1 MPDKTVSVII
11 PARNEEALIG
21 RVIEAA
27 LRSVACLYEGGD
39 ALPGLDGTAAE
50 IIVVDNA
57 STDRTAQIVQPYV
70 DRCGVRL
77 FHCARARAPCARNA
91 GAGQALGDIL
101 VFVDA
106 DTVILPHTLRRVLHL
121 CGVEGYQAG
130 ITGLA
135 SLEGGK
141 RARCWWTFWGLVR
154 CLPLARAKAMPA
166 FMFCT
171 REVFNEFGP
180 FDEQVSIGEEWPI
193 LAGLYR
199 ARPARFIYDRSLTA
213 LTSSRR
219 MELQPWGY
227 ARTFLKYVWAI
238 LHYSGRLDYGDVYRH
253 ACLGQKPVSTPQRL
267 TKPCT
272 AYTHIHLTCW
282 RGGPDRPW
290 PGLN

>member
-1 MPDKTVSVII
+1 MPDKAISVII

-27 LRSVACLYEGGD
+27 LHSVVCLYEGGD
-39 ALPGLDGTAAE
+39 ILPELDETAAE

-57 STDRTAQIVQPYV
+57 STDRTTQVVQSYA
-70 DRCGVRL
+70 DRYGVRL
-77 FHCARARAPCARNA
+77 FHCAHARAPCARNA
-91 GAGQALGDIL
+91 GARRALGRVL

-106 DTVILPHTLRRVLHL
+106 DTVIPSHALRRVLYL
-121 CGVEGYQAG
+121 CDTGGYQAG
-130 ITGLA
+130 ITWLA

-141 RARCWWTFWGLVR
+141 RAWCWWTFWGLVR

-171 REVFNEFGP
+171 REIFNEFGP
-180 FDEQVSIGEEWPI
+180 FDERVSIGEEWPI

-199 ARPARFIYDRSLTA
+199 ARPTRFIYDRSLTA

-238 LHYSGRLDYGDVYRH
+238 LHYSGRLNYGDSYRH
-253 ACLGQKPVSTPQRL
+253 ICPKRVPKTSRPQGARN
-267 TKPCT
+267 
-272 AYTHIHLTCW
+272 
-282 RGGPDRPW
+282 RV
-290 PGLN
+290 